1 MGDKLILADGTVI
14 PDGETYT
21 VPYNDKTE
29 SLINSV
35 RDIFLAAMEESQMT
49 NKPTRFTPSDH
60 AKLTA
65 QLDKHNGQNVEYWS
79 KRND

>member
-1 MGDKLILADGTVI
+1 MGDKLILADGTVM

-35 RDIFLAAMEESQMT
+35 IDIFLAAMEES
-49 NKPTRFTPSDH
+49 
-60 AKLTA
+60 
-65 QLDKHNGQNVEYWS
+65 
-79 KRND
+79 